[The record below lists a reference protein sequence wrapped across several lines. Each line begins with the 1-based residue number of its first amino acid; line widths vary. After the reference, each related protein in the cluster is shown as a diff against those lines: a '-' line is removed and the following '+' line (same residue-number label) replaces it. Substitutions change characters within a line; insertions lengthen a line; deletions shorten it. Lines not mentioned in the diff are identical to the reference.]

1 MTEKTIYERKA
12 VRFREN
18 WDVLPAISYSESGQI
33 KGKVAEWRDTKT
45 VGLTLRITPG
55 KVVWYMQSYPIE
67 AGKLAETWL
76 TRSDQGL
83 HPHVPNVSASA
94 HRITVDSTNSKIRP
108 PCDEPW
114 QSLSTT
120 ALRTFAS
127 GSRMTENGEGRVS

>member
-55 KVVWYMQSYPIE
+55 KVVWY
-67 AGKLAETWL
+67 

-94 HRITVDSTNSKIRP
+94 HRITVDSTNSKIR
-108 PCDEPW
+108 
-114 QSLSTT
+114 
-120 ALRTFAS
+120 S
-127 GSRMTENGEGRVS
+127 GHMLFSMGP